1 MLFSRDE
8 KVHRAGGAPEVIVKQ
23 AGQRGLPVVPRSP
36 PLPALPR
43 YPAPH
48 ISPAERGGHQTV
60 KLGQLFCAPGER
72 GYVRRQLP
80 RDRPLLF
87 RGHPAMIRPAA

>member
-1 MLFSRDE
+1 MAS
-8 KVHRAGGAPEVIVKQ
+8 
-23 AGQRGLPVVPRSP
+23 PVRSP
-36 PLPALPR
+36 ISREAASARRWQPAACSYSALPR
-43 YPAPH
+43 YPGYPAPH

-72 GYVRRQLP
+72 GYVRRQLR